1 MENITEAITRSRD
14 ALFDTVTLAAIATPM
29 AGIIAM
35 IAALLIVRKKFHGK
49 RLLEILL
56 MTPFALPGTLVG
68 ISYILA
74 FNHAPIILVGTAA
87 IIIINYVMR
96 ELPVGIEGGL
106 MALMIC
112 MQFDFS
118 GWFLI
123 FSSILLSIVL
133 CTILGWLYGKLM
145 NAVKGAEMTIATYS
159 GFSIVAFF
167 NIFWLAIPFSNRK
180 MGWMLGNGLRETI
193 QFKNFDASRIVSDFL
208 KFEVA
213 GVTIPVGMMLVFALI
228 CLLVWLFFRSKTGM
242 AIYAGGQNPR
252 FAEAS
257 GLDIDSHPYSCEE
270 SDRFAVGIII
280 YSQGYGYAQLY
291 NGPLNMAFPA
301 VAAVLV
307 GGATASKA
315 SIPNVLIGVCL
326 FQGLMTTAMPV
337 MNLLFTGTDL
347 SDIMRIIIQNGVIL
361 YALTKVKSGGDR

>member
-1 MENITEAITRSRD
+1 MVKKIGNFINRIGIPTFAVG
-14 ALFDTVTLAAIATPM
+14 ALLLVLL
-29 AGIIAM
+29 
-35 IAALLIVRKKFHGK
+35 IAAGVMGQSIPTLISDILKRVGMNGLLVLAMLPAIKSG
-49 RLLEILL
+49 
-56 MTPFALPGTLVG
+56 TGPNFA
-68 ISYILA
+68 
-74 FNHAPIILVGTAA
+74 
-87 IIIINYVMR
+87 
-96 ELPVGIEGGL
+96 LPVGIEGGL
-106 MALMIC
+106 MALVVC

-118 GWFLI
+118 GWALMGASAVLCII
-123 FSSILLSIVL
+123 F

-167 NIFWLAIPFSNRK
+167 NILWLAIPFSNRK

-193 QFKNFDASRIVSDFL
+193 QMDSFEADKVISNFLSFQIGDIVFP
-208 KFEVA
+208 
-213 GVTIPVGMMLVFALI
+213 TGMILVLAIFCLI
-228 CLLVWLFFRSKTGM
+228 SWLFFRSKTGM
-242 AIYAGGQNPR
+242 AIFAGGQNPR

-257 GLDIDSHPYSCEE
+257 GLAIDRNRIIANILSTIL
-270 SDRFAVGIII
+270 AGLGIIM

-337 MNLLFTGTDL
+337 MNQIFTGTDL